1 MKKQHNYTVMHWGTW
16 QVESSEGEIVAVKPV
31 PWDKN
36 PSRIGQ
42 SLPDAVTSQTRIR
55 RPAVRAGYLQ
65 HGPASREGR
74 GKEPFV
80 EVSWEVAL
88 DLLARELRSVK
99 ARCGNEAIYGGSYGW
114 ASAGRFHHAQSQL
127 HRFLKGFGGYTA
139 STNTY
144 SSAAGERIL
153 PHILGPLS
161 PLHRQHTHFS
171 ELARECQLFV
181 AIGGLP
187 LRNAQVNGGGANDHM
202 LQYWL
207 DKMQANGTRFINI
220 SPVRNDLSAVPD
232 AEWLAIRPG
241 TDTALLLALSYVL
254 IAESLYDQAFVA
266 SHTVGFAPYRAYLLG
281 EHDGVAKTPAWA
293 AAITGLDAQR
303 IADLAREMARHRT
316 MVNISWSI
324 QRARQGEQAY
334 WATVALTALLGQI
347 GTPGGGLGFGYA
359 CTNLAGA
366 VRKAFSG
373 PRLPAG
379 ENAVDSVI
387 PVARLSDMLL
397 HPGETY
403 EFDGQR
409 RRYPD
414 IRLVYW
420 AGGNAFHHHQ
430 DLNRLCEAWRRP
442 ETVVVHEQYWTA
454 QAKFSDIVLPATTS
468 LEREDIGSG
477 GHDGFMIAMSAQI
490 PPVGEARD
498 DYAIFW
504 ISPIGWDSEKRSA
517 KGGTPGSGCVISMR
531 SQDRGRRRRVL
542 RCPRSMTSGS
552 KGCWSTARRSGRKF
566 FSPIFAPILSAIRSP
581 PPPAKLNSFP
591 PPSPG
596 LAIAN
601 VLAIRGGMNRR
612 PPGSGRRRRAGRF
625 ICSPASRAPAC
636 TVSTTTAASAGR
648 RKFRDASRCGCIR
661 AMRRQETSA
670 KAAW

>member
-1 MKKQHNYTVMHWGTW
+1 M
-16 QVESSEGEIVAVKPV
+16 
-31 PWDKN
+31 
-36 PSRIGQ
+36 
-42 SLPDAVTSQTRIR
+42 TSQTRIR

-241 TDTALLLALSYVL
+241 TDIALLLALSYVL

-266 SHTVGFAPYRAYLLG
+266 SHTVGFAPYCAYLLG

-334 WATVALTALLGQI
+334 WATVALTALLGQL

-403 EFDGQR
+403 EFDGQQ

-430 DLNRLCEAWRRP
+430 DINRLCEAWRRP

-498 DYAIFW
+498 DYAIFCDLADRL
-504 ISPIGWDSEKRSA
+504 GFGEAFSE
-517 KGGTPGSGCVISMR
+517 
-531 SQDRGRRRRVL
+531 GRDAGQWLRHLYEESRPRAQERVL

-552 KGCWSTARRSGRKF
+552 KGCWNTARRRARKF
-566 FSPIFAPILSAIRSP
+566 FSPIFAPIRSAIRFP
-581 PPPAKLNSFP
+581 RPPAKLNSFP

-601 VLAIRGGMNRR
+601 ALAIRGGMNRR
-612 PPGSGRRRRAGRF
+612 PPASGRRRRAGRF

-661 AMRRQETSA
+661 AMRREGISA

>member
-1 MKKQHNYTVMHWGTW
+1 MKRLKTELNALVNRGVDRHLRLAVTGLSRSGKTAFITALVNQLLNIHTGARLPLLSAAREERLLGVKRVPQRDFGIPRFTYDEGLAQLYGQPPMWPTPTRGV
-16 QVESSEGEIVAVKPV
+16 SEIRLALRYRSNDSLLRHFKDTSTLYLEIVDYPGE
-31 PWDKN
+31 W
-36 PSRIGQ
+36 
-42 SLPDAVTSQTRIR
+42 L
-55 RPAVRAGYLQ
+55 
-65 HGPASREGR
+65 
-74 GKEPFV
+74 
-80 EVSWEVAL
+80 L
-88 DLLARELRSVK
+88 DLPMLA
-99 ARCGNEAIYGGSYGW
+99 
-114 ASAGRFHHAQSQL
+114 QD
-127 HRFLKGFGGYTA
+127 
-139 STNTY
+139 
-144 SSAAGERIL
+144 
-153 PHILGPLS
+153 LGPLS

-334 WATVALTALLGQI
+334 WATVALTALLGQL

-403 EFDGQR
+403 EFDGQQ

-420 AGGNAFHHHQ
+420 AGGNVFHHHQ
-430 DLNRLCEAWRRP
+430 DINRLCEAWRRP

-490 PPVGEARD
+490 PPVAKRVTITPFS
-498 DYAIFW
+498 A

-517 KGGTPGSGCVISMR
+517 KGVTPGSGYVISMR

-552 KGCWSTARRSGRKF
+552 KGCWNTARRSGRKF
-566 FSPIFAPILSAIRSP
+566 FSPIFAPIRSAIRSP

-601 VLAIRGGMNRR
+601 ALAIRGGMNRR
-612 PPGSGRRRRAGRF
+612 PPGSDRRRRGGRF

-661 AMRRQETSA
+661 AMRRQGISA

>member
-232 AEWLAIRPG
+232 AEWLAIQPG

-266 SHTVGFAPYRAYLLG
+266 SHTVGFAPYCAYLLG

-334 WATVALTALLGQI
+334 WATVALTALLGQL

-403 EFDGQR
+403 EFDGQQ

-430 DLNRLCEAWRRP
+430 DINRLCEAWRRP

-498 DYAIFW
+498 DYAIFCDLA
-504 ISPIGWDSEKRSA
+504 GRLGFGEAFSEGR
-517 KGGTPGSGCVISMR
+517 TPGSGCVISMR

-552 KGCWSTARRSGRKF
+552 KGCWNTARRSGRKF
-566 FSPIFAPILSAIRSP
+566 FSPIFAPIRSAIRFP
-581 PPPAKLNSFP
+581 RPPAKLNSFP

-601 VLAIRGGMNRR
+601 ALAIRGGMNRR
-612 PPGSGRRRRAGRF
+612 PPASGRRRRAGRF

-661 AMRRQETSA
+661 AMRREGISA

>member
-1 MKKQHNYTVMHWGTW
+1 MSK
-16 QVESSEGEIVAVKPV
+16 S
-31 PWDKN
+31 
-36 PSRIGQ
+36 
-42 SLPDAVTSQTRIR
+42 
-55 RPAVRAGYLQ
+55 
-65 HGPASREGR
+65 
-74 GKEPFV
+74 
-80 EVSWEVAL
+80 SWEVAL

-202 LQYWL
+202 LPYWL
-207 DKMQANGTRFINI
+207 DKMQANGTRFMNI

-254 IAESLYDQAFVA
+254 IAESLYDQSFVA

-359 CTNLAGA
+359 CTNLAGW
-366 VRKAFSG
+366 VRKRF
-373 PRLPAG
+373 PAHAYPPG
-379 ENAVDSVI
+379 RMRWIA
-387 PVARLSDMLL
+387 LSRWRGCPICCCTREKPMSSTCQQL
-397 HPGETY
+397 
-403 EFDGQR
+403 
-409 RRYPD
+409 RYPD

-430 DLNRLCEAWRRP
+430 DINRLCEAWRRP

-498 DYAIFW
+498 DYAIFHDLAARL
-504 ISPIGWDSEKRSA
+504 GFGEQFSE
-517 KGGTPGSGCVISMR
+517 
-531 SQDRGRRRRVL
+531 GRDAGQWL
-542 RCPRSMTSGS
+542 RHLYEESRPRAQEEGIALPSFEDFWQQ
-552 KGCWSTARRSGRKF
+552 GCWSTARRSGRRS
-566 FSPIFAPILSAIRSP
+566 FSPIFAPIRSAIRSP
-581 PPPAKLNSFP
+581 RPPARLNSFP

-596 LAIAN
+596 LAIVNA
-601 VLAIRGGMNRR
+601 LAIRGGMRKR
-612 PPGSGRRRRAGRF
+612 PPGSDRRRRAGRF
-625 ICSPASRAPAC
+625 ICSPVSRAPAC